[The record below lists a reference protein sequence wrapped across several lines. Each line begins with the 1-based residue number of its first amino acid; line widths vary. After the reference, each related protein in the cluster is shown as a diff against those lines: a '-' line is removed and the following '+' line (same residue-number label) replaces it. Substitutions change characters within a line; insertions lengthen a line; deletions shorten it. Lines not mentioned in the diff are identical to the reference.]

1 MSKKYF
7 WLQLKDDFFEQEE
20 IKLIE
25 SMDNGKDYIIFYLKI
40 LLKSVENA
48 GYLMFKNLVPYN
60 SKMLSTVTN
69 TNIDIIEKAI
79 KIFESFG
86 LINILDDD
94 TIYLTEVE
102 KMVGSET
109 KWADYKRKQRTPK
122 KLDNVQ
128 KKSKACPKM
137 SNECPS
143 ILDIDIDKDVN
154 LSPLPSLKQNLKE
167 EREDK
172 KDFLKFLETTRE
184 KYKGSG
190 INDFYPTLTFY
201 FDKEIKVASNGYLY
215 FPSSTPDY
223 LSASQAQEV
232 WKYLFKNPE
241 ALISISKQGEAS

>member
-60 SKMLSTVTN
+60 SKMLSTITN

-172 KDFLKFLETTRE
+172 KDNFLNFVDDLRK
-184 KYKGSG
+184 KYKGNSINRFFPLLTIYEDQG
-190 INDFYPTLTFY
+190 I
-201 FDKEIKVASNGYLY
+201 KIASNGHLY
-215 FPSSTPDY
+215 YSSTTEY
-223 LSASQAQEV
+223 LTPSEAQRV
-232 WKYLFKNPE
+232 FKFLFENE
-241 ALISISKQGEAS
+241 HCLIPISKQGEAS